1 MDKTWFTRFPQ
12 AQVYVKNMI
21 EATRRFQIWF
31 ISPGGKSFRDMHRI
45 VCTSGYTNST
55 DAGPFVIS
63 HDFRD
68 EVGTWACSAAGE
80 WSNIPT
86 LGDLEKIGPELNERE
101 VSRYLLSVRFDPQ
114 LHGSGQLYSVL
125 DFKCFAYDH
134 QIIFREQVWAGE

>member
-55 DAGPFVIS
+55 DAVIS
-63 HDFRD
+63 HD
-68 EVGTWACSAAGE
+68 AAGE
-80 WSNIPT
+80 WSNGD
-86 LGDLEKIGPELNERE
+86 LDLEK
-101 VSRYLLSVRFDPQ
+101 
-114 LHGSGQLYSVL
+114 
-125 DFKCFAYDH
+125 
-134 QIIFREQVWAGE
+134 